1 MLSLYIGGGWFLNN
15 NILSLTEKK
24 DKTDGT

>member
-1 MLSLYIGGGWFLNN
+1 MLTLYIGGGWFFNN
-15 NILSLTEKK
+15 NILSVTEKK